1 MLSNSPDK
9 IFIIIYAFIV
19 TTNRVRQYPVTII
32 SPAMVHVLP
41 ILQERYMRLVHV
53 YRVMELDPDPQLSDS
68 KS

>member
-19 TTNRVRQYPVTII
+19 TTNRVREFPVTII
-32 SPAMVHVLP
+32 SPAMVYVLC
-41 ILQERYMRLVHV
+41 ILQERDMRLVHV
-53 YRVMELDPDPQLSDS
+53 YRVMELDPDPPLSDS